1 MMFTYNKVKAEIREG
16 SVLLEKKR
24 VLRVTSREGQRSS
37 GNSIRKRTM
46 A

>member
-24 VLRVTSREGQRSS
+24 VLRVTSREGHRSS
-37 GNSIRKRTM
+37 WNSIRKRTM